1 MVTVMSAFTWLG
13 LRWNA
18 RWHSS
23 SSEELQTYRALRI
36 SACLL
41 FGWTRFEV
49 FFIHTRQKWCR
60 IPHWEHVLRKAGHLG
75 VFGWWSR
82 WLPQC
87 VHCCRFSEVKFT
99 CSSSLIVGI
108 VSWWAF
114 PCRSWDEAF
123 SMFAAWK
130 LADSTEWPIS
140 NNELREAVDFSRRR
154 RRRSV
159 VEWQCSINWS
169 LIAFSSEY
177 LSKSQCSPSRRSRVT
192 FWAIDSFGAWW
203 AWRKVCYLN
212 WKLFWGGKCV
222 FSAVSASV

>member
-18 RWHSS
+18 WWHSS

-108 VSWWAF
+108 VSCERF
-114 PCRSWDEAF
+114 P
-123 SMFAAWK
+123 
-130 LADSTEWPIS
+130 
-140 NNELREAVDFSRRR
+140 AVPGTRH
-154 RRRSV
+154 
-159 VEWQCSINWS
+159 
-169 LIAFSSEY
+169 
-177 LSKSQCSPSRRSRVT
+177 SQCSPSENWPTLRSEQYPTMNWEKQWIFREGDV
-192 FWAIDSFGAWW
+192 DEVWW
-203 AWRKVCYLN
+203 NDNVQLT
-212 WKLFWGGKCV
+212 GP
-222 FSAVSASV
+222 